1 MIATPEKK
9 QSIRENA
16 MKTNYKVAIA
26 LVAGVAIG
34 GAAIQGLHAQATPP
48 TYAVVDISSV
58 TDPEGFKALGPKAG
72 PANAAFGGKFIMRTN
87 NITASD
93 GTPPNRF
100 VVIAFDSLEKAK
112 AWTASAAQKEVDA
125 IRAKTTKSRVFY
137 VEGMPQ

>member
-1 MIATPEKK
+1 
-9 QSIRENA
+9 

-26 LVAGVAIG
+26 LIAGTTIG
-34 GAAIQGLHAQATPP
+34 GAAIQGLHAQAKPP
-48 TYAVVDISSV
+48 TYAIVDINSI

-72 PANAAFGGKFIMRTN
+72 PANAAFGGKFIIRTE

-93 GTPPNRF
+93 GTAPKRF

-125 IRAKTTKSRVFY
+125 IRVKTTKSRVFY

>member
-1 MIATPEKK
+1 
-9 QSIRENA
+9 
-16 MKTNYKVAIA
+16 
-26 LVAGVAIG
+26 
-34 GAAIQGLHAQATPP
+34 
-48 TYAVVDISSV
+48 
-58 TDPEGFKALGPKAG
+58 
-72 PANAAFGGKFIMRTN
+72 MRTN

-137 VEGMPQ
+137 VEGM